1 MTFLSRLKFL
11 MGIGFV
17 LLLVGG
23 LLLYLNSTMSVVH
36 SYKAELSADAV
47 TLGTDYPGL
56 VVKQPVEEGDRVSKG
71 QTLFEIRSPQLT
83 QSLADHT
90 TTAAALPFTVDIA
103 TGDII
108 LKASDDG
115 VIQKINYRAGS
126 YAPVGGVLA
135 TINTVGSL
143 YVVGHYR
150 LAPPDYARI
159 AKGNALAVTF
169 PDNSKV
175 QARIYNISVAS
186 NGTAVDTIIK
196 GRLQHADI
204 NEFRFSVG
212 TPVDVSLKLTD
223 KTWYQSLQDIAR
235 HLLKPAAT

>member
-1 MTFLSRLKFL
+1 M
-11 MGIGFV
+11 MGIVFV

-23 LLLYLNSTMSVVH
+23 LLLYLNSTMSEVH
-36 SYKAELSADAV
+36 SYKAELGADAV
-47 TLGTDYPGL
+47 TIGTDYPGL

-71 QTLFEIRSPQLT
+71 QILFEIRSPQLT
-83 QSLADHT
+83 ASLADHT
-90 TTAAALPFTVDIA
+90 TVAASLPFTLDIV

-126 YAPVGGVLA
+126 YAPLGGVLA

-143 YVVGHYR
+143 YVAGHYR
-150 LAPPDYARI
+150 LTPPDYARI
-159 AKGNALAVTF
+159 AKGKALAVTF

-175 QARIYNISVAS
+175 QARVYNISVAS

-196 GRLQHADI
+196 ARLQSADI
-204 NEFRFSVG
+204 NDFRFSVG
-212 TPVDVSLKLTD
+212 TPVEASLKLTN
-223 KTWYQSLQDIAR
+223 KTWYQGLLDLGHQ
-235 HLLKPAAT
+235 LLKPKAK

>member
-1 MTFLSRLKFL
+1 MKFL
-11 MGIGFV
+11 MGLVFV

-23 LLLYLNSTMSVVH
+23 LLLYLNNTMSTVH
-36 SYKAELSADAV
+36 SYKAELRADAV
-47 TLGTDYPGL
+47 TVGTDYPGL

-71 QTLFEIRSPQLT
+71 QVLFEIRSPQLT
-83 QSLADHT
+83 ASLADHT
-90 TTAAALPFTVDIA
+90 TTAAALPFTLDKT
-103 TGDII
+103 TGDIVF
-108 LKASDDG
+108 KASDDG

-143 YVVGHYR
+143 YVAGHYR
-150 LAPPDYARI
+150 LTPPDYARI

-175 QARIYNISVAS
+175 LAQVYNISVAS
-186 NGTAVDTIIK
+186 NGNSVDTIIK
-196 GRLQHADI
+196 GRLAHADI

-212 TPVDVSLKLTD
+212 TPVEASLKLTN
-223 KTWYQSLQDIAR
+223 KTWYQGLLDLGRQ
-235 HLLKPAAT
+235 LLKPKAT